1 MITSSLR
8 LSQFRS
14 NKMMI
19 QNHKSWNASNSG
31 HTMQH
36 PFVAT
41 AIQGEEDV
49 QMRVSGGLRSDLA
62 VISAEP
68 PLVPGWGTGCAHNL
82 PSCPSWSPDR
92 AMPKLLRLVLYYI
105 FVGDRQVVH
114 YVIET
119 DRSGVL
125 RLLRY
130 ESFTPTSKEMSSTIL
145 QSLWGN
151 SNTRTDLRFFQFIMA

>member
-8 LSQFRS
+8 S
-14 NKMMI
+14 NKMMT

-49 QMRVSGGLRSDLA
+49 QMRLSGGLRSDLA

-68 PLVPGWGTGCAHNL
+68 PLLPGWGTGCAHNL
-82 PSCPSWSPDR
+82 VSCPSWSPDR
-92 AMPKLLRLVLYYI
+92 AMPKLLRTVLYI
-105 FVGDRQVVH
+105 FVGDRQVVL

-119 DRSGVL
+119 DRLGVL

-130 ESFTPTSKEMSSTIL
+130 ESFTPTSKELSSTIL

-151 SNTRTDLRFFQFIMA
+151 SNTRTDLCFFQFIMA